1 MRTFVDRL
9 HKSETHD
16 DRTRQMLLPPACTT
30 THKRSHAAMGATD
43 ELLQG
48 IVPASP
54 VLSPKL
60 AQWSDED
67 PPLITNK
74 YVETD
79 RKVVKPRVVS
89 PTAITV
95 AMNECETEKKA
106 DSPSSIMESQTVPFI
121 METVPMMTLLNQQP
135 TAEERFTEAQAD
147 ARRHGKDPSLKWVYC
162 GDELQGATC
171 GDVIFSR
178 EELLQ
183 LSSRWAGR

>member
-1 MRTFVDRL
+1 MG
-9 HKSETHD
+9 THD

-95 AMNECETEKKA
+95 AMNERETEKKA
-106 DSPSSIMESQTVPFI
+106 DSPSFI

-147 ARRHGKDPSLKWVYC
+147 ARRH
-162 GDELQGATC
+162 
-171 GDVIFSR
+171 
-178 EELLQ
+178 
-183 LSSRWAGR
+183 

>member
-1 MRTFVDRL
+1 
-9 HKSETHD
+9 
-16 DRTRQMLLPPACTT
+16 MLLPPACTT

-95 AMNECETEKKA
+95 AMNERETEKKA

-178 EELLQ
+178 DELLQ